1 MPKKFITYLLLF
13 FIPVI
18 LGYAVIE
25 YLTLNLPSGYEK
37 NKELLDRKAVDIE
50 VLVLGSSQMNNAV
63 NAELL
68 NQSTINLASG
78 DQHHNTDF
86 KLLKALLPKLPS
98 LKTVVLEVSYSH
110 FELPHNSKDFWKNPV
125 YLKYYG
131 VNCFERN
138 TYFKDRLIYLS
149 LPPFYSEKIYDH
161 YIGKKYPA
169 GFNAFG
175 FDTLNYSGRF
185 MNLGYNK
192 IEIAKTRFKINLDPN
207 LKIFKNN
214 TALFYE
220 FLDFLKAKD
229 LNVIV
234 CTAPMY
240 KSYLPKRNAGILHRR
255 DSILEIVSERYSN
268 VQLLLKEADTLDF
281 SVKDYWNQ
289 SHLNPD
295 GATKFTKLLQ
305 HQLDSL
311 N

>member
-13 FIPVI
+13 FVPVV
-18 LGYAVIE
+18 LGYVVIE
-25 YLTLNLPSGYEK
+25 YLTLHLPSGYAK
-37 NKELLDRKAVDIE
+37 NSEFLNENSNDIK
-50 VLVLGSSQMNNAV
+50 VLVLGSSQMKDAV

-68 NQSTINLASG
+68 KPLTINLASG

-86 KLLKALLPKLPS
+86 KLLKGLLPQLS
-98 LKTVVLEVSYSH
+98 NLKAVVLEVSYSH

-138 TYFKDRLIYLS
+138 TYFKDQLIYLS

-161 YIGKKYPA
+161 YIDRHDPA

-185 MNLGYNK
+185 KDLLYNEA
-192 IEIAKTRFKINLDPN
+192 EIAKTRFKINVAPN
-207 LKIFKNN
+207 PKIFKTN
-214 TALFYE
+214 TTLFFE
-220 FLDFLKAKD
+220 LLDYIAEQD
-229 LNVIV
+229 LQVII

-240 KSYLPKRNAGILHRR
+240 KDYLPKRNSEILKRR
-255 DSILEIVSERYSN
+255 DSVLSLVSQRYSN
-268 VQLLLKEADTLDF
+268 VLLLLKEEDLQNFT
-281 SVKDYWNQ
+281 VKDYWNQ

-295 GATKFTKLLQ
+295 GASKFTQMLQ
-305 HQLDSL
+305 QRLDRI